1 MKEIVKIWLP
11 ALLIFVGACH
21 STKHISGGSEMLYQ
35 FQWNLTELNGQSVEI
50 TTTKNPYL
58 LFYTGKVSRVSR
70 NTGCN
75 NLTGT
80 FLLEEL
86 HHIKF
91 YPLATTRMACAGM
104 NIEAPFIEVIGQVN
118 TWNIIDKQLVF
129 GKGNKII
136 AKFSAVNPS
145 SKPVEIQTPLSLDL
159 KGAWQLNYI
168 SGSRISFEG
177 LYPDK
182 KPQINFD
189 TAPGELG
196 GSNSCNGFS
205 SKIFVDGNKISIAA
219 PFAKTMI
226 FCDSG
231 GENSFLNMLAKVN
244 RYELSNATSL
254 NFMIDDV
261 PVMHFTKIT
270 TTKE

>member
-1 MKEIVKIWLP
+1 M
-11 ALLIFVGACH
+11 
-21 STKHISGGSEMLYQ
+21 
-35 FQWNLTELNGQSVEI
+35 
-50 TTTKNPYL
+50 
-58 LFYTGKVSRVSR
+58 
-70 NTGCN
+70 
-75 NLTGT
+75 
-80 FLLEEL
+80 
-86 HHIKF
+86 
-91 YPLATTRMACAGM
+91 
-104 NIEAPFIEVIGQVN
+104 
-118 TWNIIDKQLVF
+118 
-129 GKGNKII
+129 
-136 AKFSAVNPS
+136 
-145 SKPVEIQTPLSLDL
+145 SLDL

-189 TAPGELG
+189 TAPGEFC
-196 GSNSCNGFS
+196 GSTSSNGFS

-226 FCDSG
+226 FCDNG
-231 GENSFLNMLAKVN
+231 GENSFLNMLAKVS